1 MGAFAVRA
9 VTLGLGL
16 LGACVQGAE
25 LVAGHLVQRD
35 PVGHAALLRGHWGV
49 HRAVERGGL
58 TPMLFALVEA
68 QGDRPEMPV
77 WGEVVLVIVWAI
89 AGVWIISRLRKR
101 RRRG

>member
-1 MGAFAVRA
+1 
-9 VTLGLGL
+9 
-16 LGACVQGAE
+16 
-25 LVAGHLVQRD
+25 
-35 PVGHAALLRGHWGV
+35 
-49 HRAVERGGL
+49 
-58 TPMLFALVEA
+58 MLFALVEA